1 MGQMIAHCKSPL
13 WGRGVAARVDG
24 LVVAQG
30 RGGGTGEG
38 EEKTEA
44 EKGKG

>member
-1 MGQMIAHCKSPL
+1 MPIVRALFG
-13 WGRGVAARVDG
+13 GGGVAARVDG

-44 EKGKG
+44 EKGTG